1 MNEAE
6 LVEKRSEL
14 KKKILVLE
22 WDKKRSQLNF
32 GKNNQLEEYKKELE
46 TIENQLGIAKKE
58 TVEVI
63 NNG

>member
-32 GKNNQLEEYKKELE
+32 GKNNQLEEYKKELD
-46 TIENQLGIAKKE
+46 TIESELGIIKKE
-58 TVEVI
+58 EVEVI
-63 NNG
+63 